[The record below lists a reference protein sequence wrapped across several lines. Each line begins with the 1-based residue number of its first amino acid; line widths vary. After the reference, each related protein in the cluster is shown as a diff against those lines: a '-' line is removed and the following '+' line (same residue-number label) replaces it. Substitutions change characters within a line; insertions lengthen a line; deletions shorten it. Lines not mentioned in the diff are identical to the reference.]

1 MTVGVVGRFEAP
13 SLYNLD
19 GFLVQSRTKPSHNR
33 NMLCASLD
41 SYHGLYHDG
50 PFDFGLQRSV
60 GVIRHRTVDTS
71 RNGYTVDAGSRELS
85 ISRFRLRRA
94 RDREE

>member
-1 MTVGVVGRFEAP
+1 MTVGVVGRSEAP

-19 GFLVQSRTKPSHNR
+19 GFLVQSRTKSSHNR

-41 SYHGLYHDG
+41 GYHGLYHDG
-50 PFDFGLQRSV
+50 PFEFGLPRLV
-60 GVIRHRTVDTS
+60 GVIRDWTVEANGIGHTVDT
-71 RNGYTVDAGSRELS
+71 GSRDLW
-85 ISRFRLRRA
+85 ITRFRLRRA